1 MKLYLPL
8 QSIVATV
15 IIVSAL
21 ILILL
26 NSSCTYVDVATDE
39 VQITITGEQGR

>member
-1 MKLYLPL
+1 MKLYLRPE
-8 QSIVATV
+8 SIVATV

-26 NSSCTYVDVATDE
+26 NGCTYVDVVTDE